1 MNGRYERNKQKH
13 RFLPKVILNIALFS
27 ICILGLI
34 WTPNMVM
41 PENAKET
48 QATAQPADAIPEIPS
63 FEATTDFPEK
73 SDFSIS
79 YDPEKF
85 EMVVQEGAAYIRPL
99 PVLPNREEIRENN
112 RALLEGLS
120 AEESEAEIDRLL
132 SQSEEFYNTLP
143 VCELEIVHL
152 EKIPPDEAAADAQ
165 AAMYRCWESISEISA
180 MDAHDGLV
188 FSVFAGSQWNALVAD
203 MYFLSDGQGGTYRLT
218 SRYYMEATEG
228 FGFHFLTMVNSFT
241 LQ

>member
-1 MNGRYERNKQKH
+1 MNGRYAQNKQKH
-13 RFLPKVILNIALFS
+13 KFSPKVILGISLFS
-27 ICILGLI
+27 ICILGLVC
-34 WTPNMVM
+34 TPDTVM
-41 PENAKET
+41 PENVKGIQTTT
-48 QATAQPADAIPEIPS
+48 QTDDTIPDIPS
-63 FEATTDFPEK
+63 FEATTDIPEK

-85 EMVVQEGAAYIRPL
+85 EMVLQEGAAYIRPL
-99 PVLPNREEIRENN
+99 PVLPNREEIFENN

-120 AEESEAEIDRLL
+120 EEEFEAEIDRLL
-132 SQSEEFYNTLP
+132 RQSEEFYNTLP

-165 AAMYRCWESISEISA
+165 AAMYGCWESISEISA

-188 FSVFAGSQWNALVAD
+188 FSVFAGSQWNAPVAD
-203 MYFLSDGQGGTYRLT
+203 MYFLGDGQGGTYRLT
-218 SRYYMEATEG
+218 GRYYMEAAEG
-228 FGFHFLTMVNSFT
+228 FGFHFLIMVNSFT